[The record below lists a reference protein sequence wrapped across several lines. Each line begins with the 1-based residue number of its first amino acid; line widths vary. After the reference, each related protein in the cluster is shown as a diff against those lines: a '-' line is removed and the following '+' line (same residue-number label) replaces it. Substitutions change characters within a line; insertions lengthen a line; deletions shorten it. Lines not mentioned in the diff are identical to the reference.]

1 MCESPYT
8 LFQLVV
14 GRKYRNLCF
23 VIPTTTIPTRE
34 GLDAQPSRT
43 TQIEVDGLM
52 NQGGAETQS
61 KTIGYALD
69 DCPRLARDVESTN
82 GEGMSAAAIVC
93 STPTRNAH
101 QTIWWLTSKC
111 VTVQPNNVQ
120 TRADA

>member
-52 NQGGAETQS
+52 NQGGAETQ
-61 KTIGYALD
+61 
-69 DCPRLARDVESTN
+69 
-82 GEGMSAAAIVC
+82 
-93 STPTRNAH
+93 
-101 QTIWWLTSKC
+101 
-111 VTVQPNNVQ
+111 
-120 TRADA
+120 